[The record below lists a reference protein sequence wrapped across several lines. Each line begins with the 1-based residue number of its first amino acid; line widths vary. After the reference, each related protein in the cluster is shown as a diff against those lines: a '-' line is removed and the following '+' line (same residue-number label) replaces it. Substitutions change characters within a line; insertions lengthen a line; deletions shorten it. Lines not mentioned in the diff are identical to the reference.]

1 MSFVEFSGMAL
12 ELIKLKPLIVI
23 GVKLV
28 EHAFDLCTIQ
38 TLQIENESYLG
49 CVIENESYL
58 GCVDVVLLVLCARF
72 HQP

>member
-49 CVIENESYL
+49 CV
-58 GCVDVVLLVLCARF
+58 DVVLLVLCARF